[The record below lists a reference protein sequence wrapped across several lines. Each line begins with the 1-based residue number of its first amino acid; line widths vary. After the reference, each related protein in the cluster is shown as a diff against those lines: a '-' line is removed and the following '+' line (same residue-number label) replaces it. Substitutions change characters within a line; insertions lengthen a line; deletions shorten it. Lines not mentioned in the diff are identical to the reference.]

1 MTPART
7 YVVTGSASG
16 IGRATLERLEADG
29 ARVLGVDL
37 RDAEIVG
44 DLSTPEARRAVVEAV
59 AERTG
64 GVLDG
69 VVTCAAVGPNGEGAA
84 AAHLGGDPA
93 WSELVVRVNYFGT
106 VELLELLRPLLAA
119 ASAPRAVAV
128 TSVGFLYAP
137 GDDPLVEA
145 CLSGDEQAALAE
157 VPAALGRSPLGDG
170 PAHIFS
176 CTKRAVSRWA
186 RRMAGTPEWAGAGIA
201 VNTVAPGLV
210 RTPMFTEEYVDNVPM
225 PLHGPAGPEHIAPLL
240 TWLAGEDN
248 GLVTGQAI
256 FIDGGAETLIL
267 DRGDDV
273 W

>member
-1 MTPART
+1 MTSTRT
-7 YVVTGSASG
+7 YLVTGSASG
-16 IGRATLERLEADG
+16 IGRATVERLRAGG

-37 RDAEIVG
+37 RDAEVVG
-44 DLSTPEARRAVVEAV
+44 DLSTPEGRRGVVEAV

-119 ASAPRAVAV
+119 AAAPRAVAV
-128 TSVGFLYAP
+128 TSVGFLYASS
-137 GDDPLVEA
+137 DDPLVEA
-145 CLSGDEQAALAE
+145 CLTGDEQAALAG
-157 VPAALGRSPLGDG
+157 VPGALGRSPLGDG
-170 PAHIFS
+170 PAHVFS
-176 CTKRAVSRWA
+176 CSKRAVSRWV
-186 RRMAGTPEWAGAGIA
+186 RRMAGTPQWAGAGIA
-201 VNTVAPGLV
+201 LNTVAPGLV
-210 RTPMFTEEYVDNVPM
+210 RTPMFTEAYVDNVPM
-225 PLHGPAGPEHIAPLL
+225 PLHGPAAPDDIAALL
-240 TWLAGEDN
+240 TWLVGEDN
-248 GLVTGQAI
+248 RLVTGQAI

-267 DRGDDV
+267 ERGDDV